1 MTDQKFTIALTE
13 AQLND
18 LRRSLM
24 YALAH
29 LDKKQREYATSQFSG
44 LRQRYET
51 DRAAVEDLL
60 TVFLGQEADAA

>member
-1 MTDQKFTIALTE
+1 MSKFTIELTE
-13 AQLND
+13 TQLND

-24 YALAH
+24 YSTVYLY
-29 LDKKQREYATSQFSG
+29 KKEQEYATSQFSG

-60 TVFLGQEADAA
+60 TLFLGQEADAA